1 MIQKVHRIPSKT
13 FAALAEGSGGGG
25 GARCLVGAQH
35 SKHVLLL
42 RRFVGLARSC
52 TSAEACLALRAY
64 DQLAA
69 LQAEHQEAAA
79 AVIQHPAVGAW
90 AKQAGDA
97 LASQERA
104 SAAELT
110 WISALAAAVAIRSRS
125 PFNAELSPVDG
136 TVMIPSLGRAVTPVG
151 NVRVTGR
158 DVEMDGV
165 SLSSDLNLDAAQ
177 WQAMHRLSAT
187 SEGRTIEL
195 AIDDL
200 DPYRA
205 PGMANAG
212 DRLPAVEA
220 ARWQS
225 VLEDT
230 WDLLVRQHTAVA
242 EEIATMV
249 RVLTPLRS
257 PTGGH
262 LSATSRDASGAIFL
276 SPPLDSV
283 SLAVT
288 LTHEVQHA
296 KLSTL
301 LDVVQM
307 TLPDNGRRYYA
318 PWREDPR
325 PVSGLLQ
332 GAYAFL
338 GVAGFWLRQ
347 SLLADGESAMA
358 EFARWRCAVRLVIDT
373 LFECGRMTDPGMA
386 FLSGMDLTLSR
397 WEAEPLS
404 AAALKAAS
412 QASEEHRERWRQRNG
427 EIPATAT

>member
-1 MIQKVHRIPSKT
+1 MIQKIHRIPATT
-13 FAALAEGSGGGG
+13 FAALAEGSGGSA
-25 GARCLVGAQH
+25 GARCLVGAQY

-42 RRFVGLARSC
+42 RRVAGLARSA
-52 TSAEACLALRAY
+52 TSDAACLARHAY
-64 DQLAA
+64 DQIAT
-69 LQAEHQEAAA
+69 LQAEHEQAAA
-79 AVIQHPAVGAW
+79 AVIRHPAVGAW
-90 AKQAGDA
+90 AKEAGDA
-97 LASQERA
+97 LAAPERA
-104 SAAELT
+104 SAVDLT
-110 WISALAAAVAIRSRS
+110 WMSAVAAAVAIRSRS
-125 PFNAELSPVDG
+125 QFSAELVPTDG
-136 TVMIPSLGRAVTPVG
+136 AVLIPSLGRAATLTG
-151 NVRVTGR
+151 GIRVTGHGT
-158 DVEMDGV
+158 ELDGV
-165 SLSSDLNLDAAQ
+165 PLPADLNLDAAR
-177 WQAMHRLSAT
+177 WQAMRRLCAT
-187 SEGRTIEL
+187 SEGRAIEL

-212 DRLPAVEA
+212 DRLSVAEV

-225 VLEDT
+225 VFEDA
-230 WDLLVRQHTAVA
+230 WDLLIRQHPAVA
-242 EEIATMV
+242 EEIAIMV

-257 PTGGH
+257 PAGGH
-262 LSATSRDASGAIFL
+262 VSATSRDASGAVFL
-276 SPPLDSV
+276 SAPPDAV

-307 TLPDNGRRYYA
+307 TLPDDGRRYYA

-347 SLLADGESAMA
+347 SLLADGESATA
-358 EFARWRCAVRLVIDT
+358 EFARWLGAVRLVIDT
-373 LFECGRMTDPGMA
+373 LLDCGRMTDPGMA
-386 FLSGMDLTLSR
+386 FLSGMDVTLRR
-397 WEAEPLS
+397 WEAERLP
-404 AAALKAAS
+404 AAALNAAS

-427 EIPATAT
+427 EIPVSAS